1 MTEFARTIDTGQQ
14 RASAPSNPRAAEVR
28 RLSDAERTLQS
39 HLLLGVSRT
48 FALTIPQLPIQL
60 RDIIS
65 NLYLLCRIVDTIEDE
80 PALGVDEQAALCAQ
94 FVEVVE
100 TGNGA
105 QAFSATLAARLS
117 AHTIPAEQELIRRT
131 PAVIAITFSFNP
143 SQLKSLARCVRVMAS
158 GMVEFQHVKN
168 PRGLEDL
175 DQLARYCYHVAGIVG
190 ESLTEL
196 FCEYSPEIARHRQAL
211 MPLAVSFGQGLQM
224 TNILKDIWDDQR
236 RGACWL
242 PRSVFDE
249 AGFDLARLAPGAYR
263 TEFGAGLERL
273 IAIAQSHLDDAVTYT
288 LLIPRHERGIRS
300 FCLWAIGFAVLT
312 LRKLARHP
320 DFSTGREVKI
330 SRRSVKATILI
341 ARMSRKRDRLIRGMV
356 NVAGRDLRGAESR

>member
-1 MTEFARTIDTGQQ
+1 MTEFARAVEADSLD
-14 RASAPSNPRAAEVR
+14 ASAPRCMCAAQAR
-28 RLSDAERTLQS
+28 RLTPAERQLQN

-48 FALTIPQLPIQL
+48 FALTIPQLPASL
-60 RDIIS
+60 RDVIA

-80 PALGVDEQAALCAQ
+80 PALGVDEQVALCAQ
-94 FVEVVE
+94 FVDVVE

-105 QAFSATLAARLS
+105 RAFSAMLAAKLS

-131 PAVIAITFSFNP
+131 QAVIAITHSFSP
-143 SQLKSLARCVRVMAS
+143 SQLASVTRCVRVMAS

-168 PRGLEDL
+168 PCGLEDL

-196 FCEYSPEIARHRQAL
+196 FCEYSPEIARQRQAL

-224 TNILKDIWDDQR
+224 TNILKDIWDDQQ

-249 AGFDLARLAPGAYR
+249 AGFDLAGLAPGAYR
-263 TEFGAGLERL
+263 AEFGAGLERL

-288 LLIPRHERGIRS
+288 LVIPRRERGIRS

-312 LRKLARHP
+312 LRKLGRHP

-330 SRRSVKATILI
+330 SRRSVKATILV
-341 ARMSRKRDRLIRGMV
+341 ARMSLKRDRLIRGLV
-356 NVAGRDLRGAESR
+356 NVAGRGLRVTGG